1 MMQLAGID
9 LIPCLSGAVH
19 VPAYDALLIADL
31 HLEKGSSRAHL
42 GVHLPPY
49 DTRAGL
55 AALERAIRHWSP
67 KVVLLLG
74 DSFHDGGGPGRM
86 SPEDRAALDRL
97 ARTTELTWLSGNHD
111 PDLPA
116 HLPGSRAREVS
127 LGPLTLRHEPTPG
140 ASAEIAGHLHPVA
153 AINRRGRRVRT
164 KCFVLSPRR
173 LIMPAFGAFT
183 GGLDL
188 RHEAFRPL
196 LPGHHFRVTMVGRS
210 ALHTL
215 PGRAVL

>member
-1 MMQLAGID
+1 MMQLAGVE
-9 LIPCLSGAVH
+9 LLPCLSGAVY
-19 VPAYDALLIADL
+19 VPAYEALLVADL
-31 HLEKGSSRAHL
+31 HLEKGSSRAHR

-55 AALERAIRHWSP
+55 AALDRAISHWQP
-67 KVVLLLG
+67 TQVLLLG
-74 DSFHDGGGPGRM
+74 DSFHDAGGPERM
-86 SPEDRAALDRL
+86 PPEDRATLDRL
-97 ARTTELTWLSGNHD
+97 AKAADLTWLSGNHD

-116 HLPGSRAREVS
+116 HLPGSRVNEVA
-127 LGPLTLRHEPTPG
+127 LGTITLRHEPSPD

-153 AINRRGRRVRT
+153 VISRRGRRVRA

-183 GGLDL
+183 GGLDV
-188 RHEAFRPL
+188 RHDAFRPL
-196 LPGHHFRVTMVGRS
+196 LPGDHFRVTMIGRS